1 MTVEVNLYYAEW
13 CGHCKNFKPEW
24 ENLKAALDDLGV
36 SHNEYEDDMNKEEIK
51 AAQVEGFPT
60 IRIKVDK
67 NEFDYSGPR
76 TAPAILDYIGIV
88 PEKMSQKQSGG
99 GNKKSEYEARYL
111 KYKAKYLSLKKWA
124 DENGY

>member
-1 MTVEVNLYYAEW
+1 MTEVNLYYAEW

-24 ENLKAALDDLGV
+24 ENLKTALDDLGI
-36 SHNEYEDDMNKEEIK
+36 SHNEYEEGSNKNAIEEAK
-51 AAQVEGFPT
+51 VEGFPT

-67 NEFDYSGPR
+67 DEFDYSGPR
-76 TAPAILDYIGIV
+76 TAPAILDFIGVV
-88 PEKMSQKQSGG
+88 PEKMNSKQTGG
-99 GNKKSEYEARYL
+99 GDKASPYEARYL